1 MSETK
6 NAINNYLNYFKNFSN
21 EQSRILNDTINN
33 FENIG
38 SQKVKE
44 NLRNVLISFEET
56 SKNIENLY
64 NLIKKD
70 HESLSSFNKEDV
82 KKEFTQKT
90 FLLKELQEKYAIF
103 LSKYETIK
111 NDSIKRKE
119 RIKSIDTEIDN
130 WRNLE
135 QNSKTKSESLL
146 SRLKNLEK
154 EITKIQI
161 KPSEIGEQKGFYQEN
176 IKNTEEARAKINSEI
191 EIAENKITE
200 INKVLTDINE
210 KVLFGT

>member
-1 MSETK
+1 ENKTNDDFKKISEELNLEQKALENLSEKIFANIGNTENK

-64 NLIKKD
+64 SLINKD
-70 HESLSSFNKEDV
+70 HENLSSFNKEDI

-161 KPSEIGEQKGFYQEN
+161 KPSEIGEQKGFYQE
-176 IKNTEEARAKINSEI
+176 
-191 EIAENKITE
+191 
-200 INKVLTDINE
+200 
-210 KVLFGT
+210 